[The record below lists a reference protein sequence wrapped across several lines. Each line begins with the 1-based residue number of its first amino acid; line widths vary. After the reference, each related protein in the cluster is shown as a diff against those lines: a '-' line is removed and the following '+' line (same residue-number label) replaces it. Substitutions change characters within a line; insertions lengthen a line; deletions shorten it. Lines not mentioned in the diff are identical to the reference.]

1 MEPDS
6 TIPIPQDAPEPASCY
21 HCGLPVPEGTDLQVP
36 ILGAPRPM
44 CCRGC
49 EAVARA
55 IVDGGLEA
63 FYRHRTDRPERGRE
77 LVPEFLQQAR
87 VYDNPQV
94 QQSFVSQ
101 GEGNLREASLILEG
115 ISCAAC
121 IWLNEWHLAGLPGV
135 EAVQIN
141 YATHRARV
149 RWDQSRIR
157 LSEILEAIAAIGY
170 RAHPYD
176 PHRQQELL
184 AEARTG
190 QLRRLGLTG
199 ALGMQVMG
207 LALALY
213 FGDWWGMEAQYQRFF
228 HWISLLLAAPI
239 VAYSARPFF
248 TSAWRDLRHRRAGM
262 DVPVSLGI
270 LGAFGASVWATVSGH
285 GAVYFDSV
293 AMFTFFLLGARYF
306 ELTGRIRAN
315 EAVDRLVRL
324 APATAT
330 RLGPGPGTLETVVPV
345 AELAPGDRIRIRPGE
360 PVPADATVLAGQSSA
375 DESLLTGESLPV
387 PKGPG
392 DPLVGGSL
400 NVEGPL
406 EARVDKVGQDTV
418 LSHILRL
425 LDQAQ
430 AEKPRVTLLADRAA
444 GWFVLGVLVL
454 AGGVGLYWGLH
465 EPGRWLEITIA
476 VLVVTCPCALSL
488 ATPTAV
494 TAATGTLTRAGM
506 LTTRGQALEGLAR
519 ATHVIFDKTGTLTRG
534 QPRLLQVHA
543 FGDTTTTEALRIAAA
558 LERHSEHPIAQA
570 LVAAAGHTGPR
581 ATEVTNRVGH
591 GLHGTVEGRGYWIGT
606 PDFVTREA
614 GVALATAL
622 VERRAVRG
630 HTLVWLACANRLLA
644 AFELGDEI
652 RADARE
658 IVQALGDRGIEIWLL
673 SGDQPAATHE
683 IGTRVGIPAT
693 RIRGGLTPE
702 DKLAHLRALRAEDA
716 RVVMVGDGVNDVPV
730 LAAAQ
735 VSIAM
740 GNGAQIS
747 LATADLIVLGSHL
760 GTLPVALDVARRTR
774 RIIRENLAWAIVY
787 NTLALP
793 AAALGFVQPWMA
805 AIGMS
810 ASSLLVVGNALRLTL
825 NPNRRS

>member
-1 MEPDS
+1 MEPQPKTPS
-6 TIPIPQDAPEPASCY
+6 PPATATTSGCY
-21 HCGLPVPEGTDLQVP
+21 HCGLPVPEDTELEVP

-55 IVDGGLEA
+55 IVDGGLED
-63 FYRHRTDRPERGRE
+63 FYRFRTQPPEQGRE
-77 LVPEFLQQAR
+77 LVPEFLRQAR
-87 VYDNPQV
+87 VYDNPEIQKT
-94 QQSFVSQ
+94 FVSH
-101 GEGNLREASLILEG
+101 GEGALREASLILEG

-121 IWLNEWHLAGLPGV
+121 VWLNERHLASLPGV
-135 EAVQIN
+135 KAVQIN
-141 YATHRARV
+141 YATQRARV
-149 RWDQSRIR
+149 RWDESRIR

-176 PHRQQELL
+176 PRRQQELL
-184 AEARTG
+184 SRERG
-190 QLRRLGLTG
+190 RQLRRLGLTG

-228 HWISLLLAAPI
+228 HWISLALATPI
-239 VAYSARPFF
+239 VAYSAQPFF
-248 TSAWRDLRHRRAGM
+248 RSAWRDLRHRRAGM

-270 LGAFGASVWATVSGH
+270 LGAFGASLWSTVSGH

-293 AMFTFFLLGARYF
+293 AMFTFFLLSARYF
-306 ELTGRIRAN
+306 ELSGRIRAN
-315 EAVDRLVRL
+315 EAVDRLVSL
-324 APATAT
+324 GPATAT
-330 RLGPGPGTLETVVPV
+330 RVAPGPETVVPV

-360 PVPADATVLAGQSSA
+360 PVPADSTVLGGHSSV
-375 DESLLTGESLPV
+375 DESLLTGEHLPV

-392 DPLVGGSL
+392 DTLVGGSL

-406 EARVDKVGQDTV
+406 EACVDRVGQDTV

-430 AEKPRVTLLADRAA
+430 AEKPRITLMADRAA
-444 GWFVLGVLVL
+444 GWFVLAVLIL
-454 AGGVGLYWGLH
+454 AGGVGLYWGIYAP
-465 EPGRWLEITIA
+465 ERWLEITIA

-506 LTTRGQALEGLAR
+506 LTTRGQALEGLAQ

-534 QPRLLQVHA
+534 RPRLLQVHT
-543 FGDTTTTEALRIAAA
+543 FGATSTSEALRIGAA
-558 LERHSEHPIAQA
+558 LERHSEHPIAHA
-570 LVAAAGHTGPR
+570 LVAAAGEDT
-581 ATEVTNRVGH
+581 AQASEVINRVGH
-591 GLHGTVEGRGYWIGT
+591 GLRGTVEGQDYFIGT
-606 PDFVTREA
+606 PDFVRRE
-614 GVALATAL
+614 GRVALATAL

-630 HTLVWLACANRLLA
+630 HTLVWLGRAKQLLA

-652 RADARE
+652 RADAPQT
-658 IVQALGDRGIEIWLL
+658 IQALEGRGIETWLL
-673 SGDQPAATHE
+673 SGDQSAATHE
-683 IGTRVGIPAT
+683 VGTRVGIAPT
-693 RIRGGLTPE
+693 RIHGGLAPE
-702 DKLAHLRALRAEDA
+702 DKLGRLQALQADGA
-716 RVVMVGDGVNDVPV
+716 RVLMVGDGVNDVPV

-735 VSIAM
+735 VSMAM
-740 GNGAQIS
+740 GSGAQIS

-760 GTLPVALDVARRTR
+760 RTLPLAVDVARRTR
-774 RIIRENLAWAIVY
+774 RIVRENLGWAILY

-793 AAALGFVQPWMA
+793 AAALGFVHPWMA

-810 ASSLLVVGNALRLTL
+810 ASSLLVVGNALRLTR
-825 NPNRRS
+825 NPSRRS